1 MADADPAEAKSS
13 AGVEVEV
20 ILCKSRSVVDS
31 VRLKLPLGASVD
43 DAVRAAGVLQR
54 HPDLD
59 AVAQRLGIWG
69 RLVPETQILCDG
81 DRVEVYRPL
90 LVEPKEARR
99 LRQRSQSLKRS
110 PKGC

>member
-1 MADADPAEAKSS
+1 MADAADAMSPA
-13 AGVEVEV
+13 GIEVEV
-20 ILCKSRSVVDS
+20 VHCKSRSVVDS
-31 VRLKLPLGASVD
+31 VRLRLPLGASVD

-54 HPDLD
+54 HPELD

-81 DRVEVYRPL
+81 DRVEIYRPL

-110 PKGC
+110 LKGS